1 MSDEIVNRVEQSGL
15 IQLDLSKHWPSD
27 VLVAEY
33 DLANDLWEGI
43 ALKEKVFRTKLKE
56 TDWKSYSNKHVAL
69 FCSVDAIVP
78 TWAYMLVTKYLNE
91 CADRVIFGRTK
102 DLNNL
107 IMKEVIE
114 QLDLS
119 VYENGRIIVKGC
131 ANLEIDESVYVELM
145 NKLQPVARSIMFG
158 EPCSTVPLYKKR

>member
-107 IMKEVIE
+107 IMKE
-114 QLDLS
+114 
-119 VYENGRIIVKGC
+119 K
-131 ANLEIDESVYVELM
+131 
-145 NKLQPVARSIMFG
+145 
-158 EPCSTVPLYKKR
+158 